1 MKQTQDKERGSLTLE
16 TVILAGGAILLIG
29 LLIAGVRISW
39 ANNAVQSAAS
49 SAARDGSLARSADLA
64 QARANEAASVSMSQS
79 GATCSGQNVSLDT
92 SRFLAPLGQ
101 TGIVTASVSCD
112 VPLSNLL
119 PGLPGSMSVNKSAS
133 SPVDPYRQR

>member
-1 MKQTQDKERGSLTLE
+1 MRKQLNRERGSLTLE
-16 TVILAGGAILLIG
+16 SAILAGGAILLIG
-29 LLIAGVRISW
+29 LLVAGVRIAW
-39 ANNAVQSAAS
+39 ANNAVQSAAA

-64 QARANEAASVSMSQS
+64 QIRAHEAASVSMSQS

-101 TGIVTASVSCD
+101 TGTVTANVSCS

-119 PGLPGSMSVNKSAS
+119 PGLPGSISVNRSAS